1 MENERMTPK
10 GVILGVWFALSL
22 VMLTAAMEPGLTCVF
37 AIANLAL
44 CAWCIRRHEN
54 RRKADR

>member
-1 MENERMTPK
+1 MDGTKMDAR
-10 GVILGVWFALSL
+10 GVILGVWLALSL
-22 VMLTAAMEPGLTCVF
+22 VLLTAAMEPGLTCVF

-44 CAWCIRRHEN
+44 CAWCIRRYEN